1 MLGTALGSGDVRGMQ
16 GGLGLRGHRFS
27 EGHCQCHLGTA
38 TTKET
43 QRIRGTLE
51 RSLNTRWGV
60 I

>member
-1 MLGTALGSGDVRGMQ
+1 MH

-38 TTKET
+38 MTKET
-43 QRIRGTLE
+43 QHVRGTLE